1 MNTAQF
7 NLVPSLEIAGKNST
21 VESIFEQKSH
31 LDIMVIFFP
40 IFTNVHDFYSNK
52 QDLFLMQ
59 DEVCD

>member
-7 NLVPSLEIAGKNST
+7 NLVPSLQIAGKNST
-21 VESIFEQKSH
+21 VESIFDQRSH
-31 LDIMVIFFP
+31 LYILGYFIP
-40 IFTNVHDFYSNK
+40 IFTNVHDICSNK